1 MLSLLQKMLYNEKQS
16 YNWKELTLLNAL
28 TANYDKR
35 GYLSEDFRL
44 FHLND
49 VGTRE
54 LAFHYHDFDKIVIFL
69 SGSVTYL
76 IEGRAYKLQPY
87 DIVFVNH
94 NEIHRPLIDT
104 AVPYERII
112 VYLSPRFLSAYQT
125 DAYDLSL
132 CLRKARTTH
141 AHVLRMKPP
150 AKRSLFQT
158 IKRLET
164 AGSDSGYGAPLY
176 CQALFLEFMVQLNR
190 LFLNQKLDYP
200 DTSSS
205 DRRIMAVMEYINQN
219 LGDTL
224 DVDRLADRFH
234 FSRYHLMRLFKQE
247 TGYTI
252 GRYISSKRLLA
263 ARELLSTDLPIT
275 EICFRCGF
283 RNYSTFSRAYKTEF
297 KESPRLTRSA
307 LKNPENQDFAFLS

>member
-1 MLSLLQKMLYNEKQS
+1 MS
-16 YNWKELTLLNAL
+16 AL
-28 TANYDKR
+28 TSTYDKR
-35 GYLSEDFRL
+35 GYLTEDFRL

-49 VGTRE
+49 IGTQE
-54 LAFHYHDFDKIVIFL
+54 LAFHYHDFDKIIIFL

-76 IEGRAYKLQPY
+76 IEGRTYELQPY
-87 DIVFVNH
+87 DIIFVNH
-94 NEIHRPLIDT
+94 NEIHRPLIDM
-104 AVPYERII
+104 AIPYERII

-132 CLRKARTTH
+132 CFQKARTTH
-141 AHVLRMKPP
+141 AHVLRMKHP

-158 IKRLET
+158 MKRLEAAST
-164 AGSDSGYGAPLY
+164 DSGYAGPLF
-176 CQALFLEFMVQLNR
+176 CQVLFLEFMIQLNR

-205 DRRIMAVMEYINQN
+205 DRRILAVMEYINQN
-219 LGDTL
+219 LAETL
-224 DVDRLADRFH
+224 DVDSLADRFH

-252 GRYISSKRLLA
+252 GHYISSKRLLA
-263 ARELLSTDLPIT
+263 ARELLSTDLPVT

-283 RNYSTFSRAYKTEF
+283 RNYSTFSRAYKAEF
-297 KESPRLTRSA
+297 KESPRLTRA
-307 LKNPENQDFAFLS
+307 ILERNL